1 MPWAPPVSNST
12 NPVWEHEGVW
22 MQCFPMP
29 YLPHYHGEGSK
40 TPVHDRLGPRQSGR
54 QHHATPVRPVQPDR
68 SDRSQQRPVQSRPLK
83 QEYRINQKESE
94 AQPMQ
99 VDSEKTTTDNVA
111 KVGDVNVVIKDVG
124 KRPMVF
130 GKSVKSDAQKP
141 MLVNDHEASS
151 SSASK
156 YHQPRWCPPGLS
168 HL

>member
-1 MPWAPPVSNST
+1 
-12 NPVWEHEGVW
+12 
-22 MQCFPMP
+22 MQP
-29 YLPHYHGEGSK
+29 K
-40 TPVHDRLGPRQSGR
+40 KADSGK
-54 QHHATPVRPVQPDR
+54 AKANGTVQI
-68 SDRSQQRPVQSRPLK
+68 SEVKVVVQ
-83 QEYRINQKESE
+83 
-94 AQPMQ
+94 
-99 VDSEKTTTDNVA
+99 DT
-111 KVGDVNVVIKDVG
+111 G